1 MRTGHRGDVARLRIE
16 TNNGPILGN
25 GLIAVPRRQPQAAG
39 RIEIKLDAAKM
50 SRQADA

>member
-1 MRTGHRGDVARLRIE
+1 MRTGYSGDVARCMIE
-16 TNNGPILGN
+16 TNSGPLLGN
-25 GLIAVPRRQPQAAG
+25 GLIAVPRYQPQAAG